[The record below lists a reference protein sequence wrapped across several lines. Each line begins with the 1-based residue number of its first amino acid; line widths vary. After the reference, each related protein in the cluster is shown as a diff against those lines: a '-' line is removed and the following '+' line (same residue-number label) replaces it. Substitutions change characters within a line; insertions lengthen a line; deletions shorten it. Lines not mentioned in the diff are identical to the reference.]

1 MTTKKIEPPS
11 AQEELADRLQ
21 VFVSGLAGEGFT
33 REQVVFSMVAASINA
48 LSETFGEDQGKRVLT
63 WFCHGFDG
71 RPPHPGLAG
80 METKGRA

>member
-11 AQEELADRLQ
+11 AQDLLGDRLQ
-21 VFVSGLAGEGFT
+21 TFVSGLAREGFSP
-33 REQVVFSMVAASINA
+33 EQVTFAMVAASINA
-48 LSETFGEDQGKRVLT
+48 LSETFGEDQGKRVLN